1 MPNDHEAVVATL
13 QLLLGDVS
21 DDDKRAL
28 FYKAFPDSF
37 ILVKGDAKR
46 MAEQFASA
54 GALLRNA
61 LGIADGSSPLGILAV
76 TNLRNEL
83 NAAKDNITAVRKTLG
98 I

>member
-21 DDDKRAL
+21 GEDKRAL

-46 MAEQFASA
+46 MDEQFRAA
-54 GALLRNA
+54 HAQIMNA
-61 LGIADGSSPLGILAV
+61 LAIADGGSPLGILAV
-76 TNLRNEL
+76 TNLRIEIH
-83 NAAKDNITAVRKTLG
+83 AVRDNINAVRRTLG
-98 I
+98 L